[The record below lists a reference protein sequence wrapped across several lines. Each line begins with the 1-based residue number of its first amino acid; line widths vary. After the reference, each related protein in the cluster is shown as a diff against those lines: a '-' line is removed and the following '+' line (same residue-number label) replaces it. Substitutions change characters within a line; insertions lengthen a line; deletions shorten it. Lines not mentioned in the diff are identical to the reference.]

1 MLWMR
6 CSVATRGLASVST
19 LASATLPSRLVTAF
33 SRIGV
38 SWRQGPHQAAQKS
51 TSTGSSRERST
62 TSVWKVSSVAS
73 KITPLMLD
81 LAGMASLSIGA
92 GGVTLAG
99 EEAGEGAPVVLLH

>member
-6 CSVATRGLASVST
+6 CSADTRGLASVST
-19 LASATLPSRLVTAF
+19 LASATLPARPVTAF

-51 TSTGSSRERST
+51 TTTGSSRERST
-62 TSVWKVSSVAS
+62 TSAWKVSSLAS
-73 KITPLMLD
+73 KITTSSIETRCQTP
-81 LAGMASLSIGA
+81 GMAEIAVEA

-99 EEAGEGAPVVLLH
+99 DEDGEG